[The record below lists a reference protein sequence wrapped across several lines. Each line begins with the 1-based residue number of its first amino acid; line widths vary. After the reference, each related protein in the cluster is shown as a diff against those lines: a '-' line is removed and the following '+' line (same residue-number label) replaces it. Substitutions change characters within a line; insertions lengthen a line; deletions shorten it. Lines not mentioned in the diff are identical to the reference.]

1 MSPIPTQSADRRQ
14 MRPERIDIG
23 TDELVRN
30 DLIAREQ
37 GVSERAVNRGDAKG
51 APLTYIAGVKYRPI
65 KAYRQF
71 LAAQIQVFSQTHQ
84 RQKHKKVL
92 AGGLAYGAETSKPAA

>member
-1 MSPIPTQSADRRQ
+1 MEPLPAQPYRRHT
-14 MRPERIDIG
+14 RPERISIG

-37 GVSERAVNRGDAKG
+37 GASERSINRGDAKG
-51 APLTYIAGVKYRPI
+51 APFTYIGGIKYRPI
-65 KAYRQF
+65 KAYREF
-71 LAAQIQVFSQTHQ
+71 LAAQIQVLGRNRQ

-92 AGGLAYGAETSKPAA
+92 AGGRAYGAETTKPAA